1 MNATEQDEHL
11 SNWKPVREWVKN
23 CGGRAFSTF
32 AATEWFI
39 RRHRA
44 RLVESGQFIIRKGS
58 AGSLVGPGFDRVVL
72 DILREESQ
80 RALSEPE
87 AA

>member
-1 MNATEQDEHL
+1 MTAQPDCIADWIL
-11 SNWKPVREWVKN
+11 VRAWVKTR
-23 CGGRAFSTF
+23 GGQVFPTF
-32 AATEWFI
+32 AAAEWFI
-39 RRHRA
+39 RRHRV

-72 DILREESQ
+72 EIMREESQ
-80 RALSEPE
+80 RALMEQE